1 MKRGH
6 RRGKG
11 RHRQTDGRTDRQ
23 IDRQTQALAE
33 VRWEGA
39 DGTADSLR
47 SAPLSVINHITMEH

>member
-1 MKRGH
+1 MGT
-6 RRGKG
+6 GEG
-11 RHRQTDGRTDRQ
+11 REGTDGRTDRQ